1 MFGVSGAGE
10 DDELGAGEKSGENDG
25 DGAEAGISEMY
36 EVGASG
42 MYAGASEMYETGIG
56 DGAGDWRH
64 KAKGEVSSTE
74 EKEMIRRIPK
84 LNSILI
90 S

>member
-1 MFGVSGAGE
+1 MFDVSGAGE
-10 DDELGAGEKSGENDG
+10 DDELGAGEKSGDNDG
-25 DGAEAGISEMY
+25 DGAEAGTSEMY

-42 MYAGASEMYETGIG
+42 MYAGASEIYEIRIR
-56 DGAGDWRH
+56 DGAGAWRH
-64 KAKGEVSSTE
+64 KARGEVSSTE
-74 EKEMIRRIPK
+74 EKEMIKRIPK